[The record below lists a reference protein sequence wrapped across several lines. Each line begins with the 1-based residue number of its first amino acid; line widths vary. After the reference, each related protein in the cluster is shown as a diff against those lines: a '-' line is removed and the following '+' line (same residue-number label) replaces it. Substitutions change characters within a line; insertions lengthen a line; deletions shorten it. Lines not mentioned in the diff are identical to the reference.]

1 MRFLNLLLIFLIISC
16 KGQNIEKKQNNLKK
30 ITQSYIDFKKSVGK
44 FDMKNDVILIGANSI
59 DTNTYWLDIVFDN
72 SHNLYGMDYKDL
84 YQIDG
89 LKVIIFKDLDKS
101 QLLENIFEKI
111 PYENLN
117 KAKYSM
123 TYDLI
128 PFHTELNN
136 ENEVLSIKSKYPI
149 KDILPFFKKNKV
161 KFSKDYQE

>member
-1 MRFLNLLLIFLIISC
+1 MKFLNLILLLLLISC
-16 KGQNIEKKQNNLKK
+16 KGQSSENKQNNLKR
-30 ITQSYIDFKKSVGK
+30 ITQSYIDFKKSIRK
-44 FDMKNDVILIGANSI
+44 FDLENDVILVGANSI
-59 DTNTYWLDIVFDN
+59 DKNSYWLDIVFDN
-72 SHNLYGMDYKDL
+72 SYTLSGMDYKDL

-101 QLLENIFEKI
+101 QLLEKLFDKI

-123 TYDLI
+123 TYDLV

-136 ENEVLSIKSKYPI
+136 KNEILSIKSKYPI
-149 KDILPFFKKNKV
+149 KDILPFLKKNKV